1 MTVRSMT
8 VANWKLNG
16 CCAQI
21 TQWMQRMRAVESRL
35 QNPVVL
41 CTPAI
46 YLPLLRDLTADSI
59 VRIGAQDVSAHRDGA
74 HTGEISATML
84 AEFGVK
90 WCIIGHSER
99 RQFCHESNER
109 IAQKAL
115 RLIEQGIRPILCVGE
130 TLEQRQAGQTMT
142 VITQQIQAVL
152 DVIGPSFD
160 GAIAYEPVWAIG
172 TGQAATPQDAQNV
185 LSAIA
190 QIVPSACV
198 TLLYGGSVKASNAA
212 SLFARTHIH
221 GGLIGGASLKVAD
234 FFPICQVLDH
244 VSTSSY

>member
-1 MTVRSMT
+1 MTVSPMT
-8 VANWKLNG
+8 VANWKLHG
-16 CCAQI
+16 SKALLQ
-21 TQWMQRMRAVESRL
+21 QWTQRMRAVEPSL
-35 QNPVVL
+35 QNRVVL
-41 CTPAI
+41 CAPAI
-46 YLPLLRDLTADSI
+46 YLPLLAQQTQDMKL
-59 VRIGAQDVSAHRDGA
+59 RIGAQDVSAHRDGA

-115 RLIEQGIRPILCVGE
+115 RLLEKQIRPILCVGE
-130 TLEQRQAGQTMT
+130 TLEQRQAGQTIRI
-142 VITQQIQAVL
+142 ITQQIQAVL
-152 DVIGPSFD
+152 DVVGSDFD

-172 TGQAATPQDAQNV
+172 TGHAATPQDAQEV
-185 LSAIA
+185 LAAIA
-190 QIVPSACV
+190 TIVPRANV

-212 SLFARTHIH
+212 DLFARSNIH

-234 FFPICQVLDH
+234 FFPICQALDN
-244 VSTSSY
+244 VSCQTH